1 MISYYE
7 LLGMIKEGNIPKKIK
22 VHLTPVS
29 SRDYISEYDIDESF
43 TYYRLENEKEEN
55 DDYRFCLAD
64 CFLESMMFDEKI
76 EMLEEKKKIPRKIN
90 KSYKIRI
97 FNSSKP
103 HKIDYDM
110 EQLIEM
116 VQDIYSKQK
125 EIIDFLN
132 SKGE

>member
-7 LLGMIKEGNIPKKIK
+7 LLGMIKEDKAPNKIR
-22 VHLTPVS
+22 VHLTSEP
-29 SRDYISEYDIDESF
+29 REYKMIFDCGECDYYELIG
-43 TYYRLENEKEEN
+43 KEN
-55 DDYRFCLAD
+55 DNYKRFLAD